1 MIARITVLGFT
12 LMAMI
17 GAPVLAQ
24 AEAPPEYDFS
34 SPGIYAGAG
43 VAVGFEN
50 FDSPDFAEDYAGFDD
65 YDTPVGFNLWGGY
78 RLIPN
83 LALEVELAYLGGFDL
98 KGTHLKMDA
107 LTLTGNV
114 KAYVLTGRFQPFA
127 VAGIGMLNW
136 RGEDKDPAEPSYH
149 QLIASETDLAARF
162 GAGID
167 VYLTESFALEVK
179 ASYVL
184 STRDL
189 DGSDYIDLIIGG
201 QIRF

>member
-1 MIARITVLGFT
+1 VIARITVLGFT

-17 GAPVLAQ
+17 GAPVLVQ
-24 AEAPPEYDFS
+24 AEAQPKYDFGR
-34 SPGIYAGAG
+34 PGIYAGAG
-43 VAVGFEN
+43 VTVGFEN
-50 FDSPDFAEDYAGFDD
+50 FDSPYFAADYPGFDD
-65 YDTPVGFNLWGGY
+65 YETPVGFDLWAGY

-83 LALEVELAYLGGFDL
+83 LALEVELGYLGGFDL
-98 KGTHLKMDA
+98 KGTHLKLDA

-114 KAYVLTGRFQPFA
+114 KAYALTGRFQPFA

-136 RGEDKDPAEPSYH
+136 RGQDSSKLSYND
-149 QLIASETDLAARF
+149 ANSSETDLAARF

-167 VYLTESFALEVK
+167 VYLTEGFALEVK

-189 DGSDYIDLIIGG
+189 DGSDYIDLTFGG

>member
-1 MIARITVLGFT
+1 VIARITVLGFT

-24 AEAPPEYDFS
+24 AEAPPEYDFGR
-34 SPGIYAGAG
+34 PGIYAGAG

-50 FDSPDFAEDYAGFDD
+50 FDSPYFAEDYAGFDD
-65 YDTPVGFNLWGGY
+65 YDTPVGFDFWAGY

-83 LALEVELAYLGGFDL
+83 LALEVELGYLGGFDL
-98 KGTHLKMDA
+98 KRTHLKMDA

-114 KAYVLTGRFQPFA
+114 KAYALTGRFQPFA
-127 VAGIGMLNW
+127 LAGVGMLNW
-136 RGEDKDPAEPSYH
+136 RSEDSSAPSYNESVS
-149 QLIASETDLAARF
+149 SETDLAARF

-167 VYLTESFALEVK
+167 VYLTEGFALEVK